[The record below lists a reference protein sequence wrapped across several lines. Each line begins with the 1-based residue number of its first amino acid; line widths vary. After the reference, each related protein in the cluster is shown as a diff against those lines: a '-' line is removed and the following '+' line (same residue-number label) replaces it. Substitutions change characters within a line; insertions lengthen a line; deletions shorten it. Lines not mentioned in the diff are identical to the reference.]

1 MNEFA
6 EMLKEAFVGEEP
18 FDARPGR
25 EALQASIRKYDARMK
40 TVRYMAIFAVTFMG
54 VVGIYCFVWLLR
66 APDETSTRV
75 LIIYALVFGW
85 ALGAVGFSK
94 GWFAMM
100 HNDIGLRKEL
110 RRMQMMM
117 LEKDG

>member
-1 MNEFA
+1 M
-6 EMLKEAFVGEEP
+6 
-18 FDARPGR
+18 
-25 EALQASIRKYDARMK
+25 
-40 TVRYMAIFAVTFMG
+40 
-54 VVGIYCFVWLLR
+54 
-66 APDETSTRV
+66 

-100 HNDIGLRKEL
+100 QNDIGLRKEL

-117 LEKDG
+117 LDKDGN